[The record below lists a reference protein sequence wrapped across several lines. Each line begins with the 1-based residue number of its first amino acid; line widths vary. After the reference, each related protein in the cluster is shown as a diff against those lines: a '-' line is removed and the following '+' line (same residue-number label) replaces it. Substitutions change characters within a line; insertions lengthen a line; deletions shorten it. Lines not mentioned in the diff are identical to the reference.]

1 MLYYILYMLLYN
13 NNNKYNYIIA
23 LYLPKYTNTLL

>member
-1 MLYYILYMLLYN
+1 MLYYIIYMLLY

-23 LYLPKYTNTLL
+23 LYLPKYTNELL